1 MPMTPEQSWLKLRE
15 DLDNFN
21 KQPHTSAEYDTF
33 LTRKV
38 ANHNDRCRK
47 NSQWLAIQGEAERLG
62 RRVQSKPLE
71 LVSQA
76 FKDANPL
83 PRPTNIVGSPSSS
96 STPDKM
102 SEATSTSRKRKVSEK
117 KRESEL
123 SEKKHEGERA
133 ASNDTPAPAVED
145 DPSPVALL
153 YEPQPSAFNAPTNP
167 VATLTNVTNQ
177 LPEHE
182 FFALETGNARNST
195 RRGLR
200 FEHSIADPTFKHF
213 QNRTTEIEPYG
224 PHWNYMDVAVDE
236 IYLNVDH
243 NVATTSSGYRSI
255 KGNIWVREGRY
266 YLEYKIARGMRQ
278 DEEKGSGYIP
288 RVRMGFGRREANLNT
303 NVGADCYGY
312 GLRDV
317 NGEAI
322 WKASPL
328 NTEGV
333 YKAEPLHE
341 GDVIGMEIN
350 LPSLELH
357 MKIVNGTYN
366 PAVDFSVIS
375 STPCATNIVRDRAG
389 YAAKSNHFLETIEP
403 VPSKVLH
410 SWVRNPAKTRTGD
423 FAIDPNP
430 THPLPEMRTL
440 PGSYIK
446 VYKNGVL
453 LGNAF
458 KDLLAFLPPASQVNP
473 PQRPLDDGRYGYYPM
488 GSVFGGGALAINCGP
503 NFEFPPPEFQDDNT
517 KGKEPAHMT
526 EDKSKGKEP
535 AHMTEGES
543 QLPDLK
549 PIHDLYTDLIAEDIV
564 ADLVDETI
572 AALQAL

>member
-1 MPMTPEQSWLKLRE
+1 MPMTPEESWLKLRE
-15 DLDNFN
+15 DLDDFN
-21 KQPHTSAEYDTF
+21 KEPHTLAEYEAF
-33 LTRKV
+33 LTRKA
-38 ANHNDRCRK
+38 ANHNDRCRR
-47 NSQWLAIQGEAERLG
+47 NSQWLAIQGEAELLG
-62 RRVQSKPLE
+62 RRVQSRPQE

-83 PRPTNIVGSPSSS
+83 PQANTGAPSSS
-96 STPDKM
+96 PSTPDKM

-123 SEKKHEGERA
+123 SEKKHDGERA

-167 VATLTNVTNQ
+167 VAILTEVRNQ

-182 FFALETGNARNST
+182 FYAFETGNARNST

-213 QNRTTEIEPYG
+213 QSRTTEIEPYG
-224 PHWNYMDVAVDE
+224 ARWNYMDLAVDE
-236 IYLNVDH
+236 TYLNIDH
-243 NVATTSSGYRSI
+243 TVATTGSGYRSI

-266 YLEYKIARGMRQ
+266 FLEYKIARGMRQ
-278 DEEKGSGYIP
+278 DEEKVSGYIP

-317 NGEAI
+317 NGEAG

-333 YKAEPLHE
+333 YQGEPLYE

-375 STPCATNIVRDRAG
+375 STPCVTNIVRDRAG

-403 VPSKVLH
+403 VPSKVLQ
-410 SWVRNPAKTRTGD
+410 SWVRNPTKTRTGD

-458 KDLLAFLPPASQVNP
+458 KDLLAFLPPASHVNP
-473 PQRPLDDGRYGYYPM
+473 SQRPLDDGRYGYYPM
-488 GSVFGGGALAINCGP
+488 GSFFGGGALAINCGP
-503 NFEFPPPEFQDDNT
+503 NFEFPPPEVQEDIQEDKT
-517 KGKEPAHMT
+517 KGKETVQM
-526 EDKSKGKEP
+526 S
-535 AHMTEGES
+535 EGES

-549 PIHDLYTDLIAEDIV
+549 PMGDLYTDLIAEDIV
-564 ADLVDETI
+564 ADLVDETV
-572 AALQAL
+572 ASLQFF